1 MDRSRGMEGTGMLKV
16 MAFLVKRPGISSE
29 ELIDYYEN
37 RHVPLI
43 LSLAPPPA
51 RYTRNYIQRDVT
63 AEPRDDVDVVTE
75 LEFAD
80 AGAYRA
86 WVAVMY
92 APGSGVADDEAKFL
106 DRSKTR
112 GYTVIERT

>member
-1 MDRSRGMEGTGMLKV
+1 MLKV

-29 ELIDYYEN
+29 
-37 RHVPLI
+37 
-43 LSLAPPPA
+43 
-51 RYTRNYIQRDVT
+51 
-63 AEPRDDVDVVTE
+63 

-80 AGAYRA
+80 AGAYQA

-112 GYTVIERT
+112 SYTVTERTS

>member
-1 MDRSRGMEGTGMLKV
+1 MLKV

-29 ELIDYYEN
+29 ELVDYYEN
-37 RHVPLI
+37 RHVPMI

-51 RYTRNYIQRDVT
+51 RYARNYIRPGAT
-63 AEPRDDVDVVTE
+63 TGPRDEVDIVTE

-80 AGAYRA
+80 AGAYQA

-92 APGSGVADDEAKFL
+92 APGSGVAEDEARFL

-112 GYTVIERT
+112 SYTVIERTS

>member
-1 MDRSRGMEGTGMLKV
+1 MLKV

-29 ELIDYYEN
+29 ELVDYYEN
-37 RHVPLI
+37 HHVPMI
-43 LSLAPPPA
+43 LSLAPPPPA
-51 RYTRNYIQRDVT
+51 RYTRNYIRPDTT
-63 AEPRDDVDVVTE
+63 AEPRDEVDIITE

-80 AGAYRA
+80 AAAYQA

-112 GYTVIERT
+112 SYIVIERTS

>member
-1 MDRSRGMEGTGMLKV
+1 MLKV
-16 MAFLVKRPGISSE
+16 MAFLVKRQGISNE

-37 RHVPLI
+37 RHVPMI

-51 RYTRNYIQRDVT
+51 RYTRNYLQTDANT
-63 AEPRDDVDVVTE
+63 EPRDDVDIITE

-80 AGAYRA
+80 VGAYQA
-86 WVAVMY
+86 WVSVMY

-112 GYTVIERT
+112 AYTVTERTS

>member
-1 MDRSRGMEGTGMLKV
+1 MLKV
-16 MAFLVKRPGISSE
+16 MAFLVKRQGISSE
-29 ELIDYYEN
+29 ELVDYFEN
-37 RHVPLI
+37 RHVPMI

-51 RYTRNYIQRDVT
+51 RYTRNYIQPDAT
-63 AEPRDDVDVVTE
+63 AEPRDEVDIVTE

-80 AGAYRA
+80 ADAYQA

-112 GYTVIERT
+112 SYTVIERTS

>member
-1 MDRSRGMEGTGMLKV
+1 MLKV

-29 ELIDYYEN
+29 ELVEYYEN
-37 RHVPLI
+37 RHVPMI

-63 AEPRDDVDVVTE
+63 AEPRDDVDIVTE

-80 AGAYRA
+80 VGAYQA
-86 WVAVMY
+86 WAAVMY

-112 GYTVIERT
+112 SYTVVERTS